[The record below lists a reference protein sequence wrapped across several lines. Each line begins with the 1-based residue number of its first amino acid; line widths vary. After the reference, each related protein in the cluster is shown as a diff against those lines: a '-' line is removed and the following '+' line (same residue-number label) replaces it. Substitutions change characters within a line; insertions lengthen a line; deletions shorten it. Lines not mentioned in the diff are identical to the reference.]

1 MIDKMNLSGLRIKT
15 TFHFSILINS
25 VNFNGNII
33 RMQLITPVEKFYQY
47 EKEKAHQTFLR
58 QAYNSQWFHYSWKRV
73 GNEVRRMTAYI
84 QSLKLPKQSKIA
96 ILSENCAHWIM
107 ADLAIMMSGHVSV
120 PLYPSIS
127 GDLVKYCL
135 EHSESKILFVGKA
148 PKWPE
153 QKSSIPKS
161 VHMIHF
167 PYWKM
172 EGCEDW
178 DDVIRDKN
186 PVTKNYVPK
195 PDDLVTII
203 YTSGTTG
210 LPKGVMHNFRA
221 ISSAPTYL
229 LEEIKRLGLLTE
241 QERFLSF
248 LPLSHIA
255 ERMLVEMGG
264 LYAGAPISI
273 AESIEKMPENLR
285 DTQPTVFLA
294 VPLIW
299 TRMQSKILHR
309 LPQKRLDT
317 LLQIPFLSD
326 LIKNKI
332 KENAGLA
339 SAKFIISGAAPIPVA
354 LINWYERLGIDIY
367 EAYGMSENCAY
378 SHGNRPGVRKVG
390 TVGISMPNSECNISA
405 EGEILVKN
413 DCTMV
418 GYYKEPEKTAE
429 TITPDGF
436 LRTGDM
442 GEIDAEGF
450 LKITGRI
457 KELFKTD
464 KGKYVAPAPIEL
476 ELFKNQHIAQICV
489 VGANLKQP
497 MALIVLEEDIQL
509 SKEEIEQDLL
519 KTLDEVNATLDN
531 HERIAKF
538 VIMKEPW
545 TVENNLITP
554 TMKVKRNELEKKY
567 TAHFLKWQAQKEDK
581 IIWE

>member
-1 MIDKMNLSGLRIKT
+1 
-15 TFHFSILINS
+15 
-25 VNFNGNII
+25 
-33 RMQLITPVEKFYQY
+33 MQLITPLEKFYQF
-47 EKEKAHQTFLR
+47 EIQKSNQTFLR
-58 QAYNSQWFHYSWKRV
+58 QAHQSQWLHYSWKRV
-73 GNEVRRMTAYI
+73 GDEVRKMAAFI

-107 ADLAIMMSGHVSV
+107 ADLAIMMTGHVSV
-120 PLYPSIS
+120 PLYPSIA

-135 EHSESKILFVGKA
+135 EHSESQILFVGKA
-148 PKWPE
+148 PKWND
-153 QKSSIPKS
+153 QKNS
-161 VHMIHF
+161 VPANIKKIHF
-167 PYWKM
+167 PLWQQD
-172 EGCEDW
+172 GCENW
-178 DDVIRDKN
+178 DDIIQTQKPN
-186 PVTKNYVPK
+186 SKNYIPK
-195 PDDLVTII
+195 LEDIVTII

-210 LPKGVMHNFRA
+210 LPKGVVHNFKA
-221 ISSAPTYL
+221 ISAAPTYL
-229 LEEIKRLGLLTE
+229 IEEIKRLGLLTDN
-241 QERFLSF
+241 ERFLSF

-299 TRMQSKILHR
+299 TRMQNKILQR

-326 LIKNKI
+326 LIKKKI

-339 SAKFIISGAAPIPVA
+339 AAKFIISGAAPIPVA
-354 LINWYERLGIDIY
+354 LINWYEKLGIDIY

-378 SHGNRPGVRKVG
+378 SHGNRPGDRKVG
-390 TVGISMPNSECNISA
+390 TVGISMPASFCKISE

-429 TITPDGF
+429 TITKDGF

-442 GEIDAEGF
+442 GEIDDDGY

-476 ELFKNQHIAQICV
+476 ELSKNQHIAQICV

-497 MALIVLEEDIQL
+497 IALTVLEENIDL
-509 SKEEIEQDLL
+509 SKEEIEQDLCN
-519 KTLDEVNATLDN
+519 TLQEVNSNLDN
-531 HERIAKF
+531 HERIAKYI
-538 VIMKEPW
+538 IMQENW

-554 TMKVKRNELEKKY
+554 TMKVKRNILEKKY
-567 TAHFLKWQAQKEDK
+567 ENDFLKWQEKKDVK
-581 IIWE
+581 VIWE

>member
-1 MIDKMNLSGLRIKT
+1 MK
-15 TFHFSILINS
+15 
-25 VNFNGNII
+25 
-33 RMQLITPVEKFYQY
+33 LITPLEKFYQFEE
-47 EKEKAHQTFLR
+47 EKSNQTFLR
-58 QAYNSQWFHYSWKRV
+58 QAHNSQWMHFSWKRV
-73 GNEVRRMTAYI
+73 GNEVRKMSAYI

-148 PKWPE
+148 PKWNE
-153 QKSSIPKS
+153 QKNS
-161 VHMIHF
+161 VPNKIQKISF
-167 PYWKM
+167 PFWQQD
-172 EGCEDW
+172 GCEDW
-178 DDVIRDKN
+178 NDIIKDVQPIS
-186 PVTKNYVPK
+186 KNYIPK
-195 PDDLVTII
+195 LEDTVTII

-210 LPKGVMHNFRA
+210 LPKGVVHNFKA
-221 ISSAPTYL
+221 FAFAATAL
-229 LEEIKRLGLLTE
+229 LNEINNLGLLSDN
-241 QERFLSF
+241 ERFLSF

-299 TRMQSKILHR
+299 TRMQNKILQR

-326 LIKNKI
+326 LIKKKI
-332 KENAGLA
+332 KENAGLSA
-339 SAKFIISGAAPIPVA
+339 AKFIISGAAPIPVA
-354 LINWYERLGIDIY
+354 LINWYEKLGIDIY

-378 SHGNRPGVRKVG
+378 SHGNRPGDRKVG
-390 TVGISMPNSECNISA
+390 TVGITMPGAVCKISD
-405 EGEILVKN
+405 EGEILVKS
-413 DCTMV
+413 DCTMI
-418 GYYKEPEKTAE
+418 GYYKEPEKTKE
-429 TITPDGF
+429 TMTDDGF
-436 LRTGDM
+436 LKTGDM
-442 GEIDAEGF
+442 GEIDDEGY

-476 ELFKNQHIAQICV
+476 ELSKNQHIAQICV

-497 MALIVLEEDIQL
+497 MALVILEENDDFDKIMV
-509 SKEEIEQDLL
+509 EQDLHQ
-519 KTLDEVNATLDN
+519 TLEEVNATLDN

-538 VIMKEPW
+538 VILKDAW

-554 TMKVKRNELEKKY
+554 TMKVKRNILEKKY
-567 TAHFLKWQAQKEDK
+567 EEDFLKWQNKKDMK
-581 IIWE
+581 VIWQ

>member
-1 MIDKMNLSGLRIKT
+1 MRL
-15 TFHFSILINS
+15 
-25 VNFNGNII
+25 V
-33 RMQLITPVEKFYQY
+33 TPLEKFYQFEI
-47 EKEKAHQTFLR
+47 EKSNQTFLR
-58 QAYNSQWFHYSWKRV
+58 QAHQSQWLHYSWKRV
-73 GNEVRRMTAYI
+73 GNEVRRMAAYI

-107 ADLAIMMSGHVSV
+107 ADLAIMMTGHISV
-120 PLYPSIS
+120 PLYPSIA

-148 PKWPE
+148 PKWKE
-153 QKSSIPKS
+153 QKNS
-161 VHMIHF
+161 VPSNIKKIHF
-167 PYWKM
+167 PLWQHDS
-172 EGCEDW
+172 CENW
-178 DDVIRDKN
+178 DDIIQSQQ
-186 PVTKNYVPK
+186 PLEKNYIPK
-195 PDDLVTII
+195 LEDIVTII

-210 LPKGVMHNFRA
+210 LPKGVVHNYKA
-221 ISSAPTYL
+221 VSAAPTYL
-229 LEEIKRLGLLTE
+229 IEEINRLGLLTDN
-241 QERFLSF
+241 ERFLSF

-299 TRMQSKILHR
+299 TRMQNKILQR

-317 LLQIPFLSD
+317 LLQIPFLSN
-326 LIKNKI
+326 LIKKKI
-332 KENAGLA
+332 KENAGLSA
-339 SAKFIISGAAPIPVA
+339 AKFIISGAAPIPVA
-354 LINWYERLGIDIY
+354 LINWYEKLGIDIY

-378 SHGNRPGVRKVG
+378 SHGNRPGDRKVG
-390 TVGISMPNSECNISA
+390 TVGISMPNSICKISE

-429 TITPDGF
+429 TITKDGY

-442 GEIDAEGF
+442 GEIDDDGF

-476 ELFKNQHIAQICV
+476 ELSKNQHIAQICV

-497 MALIVLEEDIQL
+497 IALTVLEENIEL
-509 SKEEIEQDLL
+509 SKEEIEQDLCN
-519 KTLDEVNATLDN
+519 TLQDVNSSLDN
-531 HERIAKF
+531 HERIAKYI
-538 VIMKEPW
+538 IMQESW

-554 TMKVKRNELEKKY
+554 TMKVKRNILEKKFEND
-567 TAHFLKWQAQKEDK
+567 FLKWQDK
-581 IIWE
+581 KDIKVIWQ

>member
-1 MIDKMNLSGLRIKT
+1 
-15 TFHFSILINS
+15 
-25 VNFNGNII
+25 
-33 RMQLITPVEKFYQY
+33 MQLITPLEKFYQF
-47 EKEKAHQTFLR
+47 EEQKSNQTFLR
-58 QAYNSQWFHYSWKRV
+58 QAHNSQWLHYSWKRV
-73 GNEVRRMTAYI
+73 GNEVRRMASYI

-107 ADLAIMMSGHVSV
+107 ADLAIMMTGHISV

-148 PKWPE
+148 PKWNE
-153 QKSSIPKS
+153 QKNS
-161 VHMIHF
+161 VPSDIKKISF
-167 PYWKM
+167 PLWQQD
-172 EGCEDW
+172 GCENW
-178 DDVIRDKN
+178 DDIIKDEKPFSN
-186 PVTKNYVPK
+186 NYIPTLE
-195 PDDLVTII
+195 DIVTII

-210 LPKGVMHNFRA
+210 LPKGVVHNYKA

-229 LEEIKRLGLLTE
+229 LEEIKRLGLLTDH
-241 QERFLSF
+241 ERFLSF

-299 TRMQSKILHR
+299 TRMQNKILQR

-317 LLQIPFLSD
+317 LLQIPFLSA
-326 LIKNKI
+326 LIKKKI
-332 KENAGLA
+332 KENAGLSA
-339 SAKFIISGAAPIPVA
+339 AKFIISGAAPIPVA
-354 LINWYERLGIDIY
+354 LINWYEKLGIDIY

-378 SHGNRPGVRKVG
+378 SHGNRPGDRKVG
-390 TVGISMPNSECNISA
+390 TVGISMPTSICKISD

-418 GYYKEPEKTAE
+418 GYYKEEEKTKEA
-429 TITPDGF
+429 ITEDGF

-442 GEIDAEGF
+442 GEIDDEGY

-464 KGKYVAPAPIEL
+464 KGKYIAPAPIEL
-476 ELFKNQHIAQICV
+476 ELSKNQHIAQICV

-497 MALIVLEEDIQL
+497 IALTVLEENIDL
-509 SKEEIEQDLL
+509 SKEEIEADLC
-519 KTLDEVNATLDN
+519 KTLEDVNNTLDN
-531 HERIAKF
+531 HERIAKYI
-538 VIMKEPW
+538 IMQENW

-554 TMKVKRNELEKKY
+554 TMKVKRNVLEKKY
-567 TAHFLKWQAQKEDK
+567 ENDFLQWQSKKDIK
-581 IIWE
+581 VIWE

>member
-1 MIDKMNLSGLRIKT
+1 
-15 TFHFSILINS
+15 
-25 VNFNGNII
+25 
-33 RMQLITPVEKFYQY
+33 MQLITPLEKFYQF
-47 EKEKAHQTFLR
+47 EIQKSNQTFLR
-58 QAYNSQWFHYSWKRV
+58 QAHQSQWLHYSWKRV
-73 GNEVRRMTAYI
+73 GDEVRKMAAFI

-107 ADLAIMMSGHVSV
+107 ADLAIMMTGHVSV
-120 PLYPSIS
+120 PLYPSIA

-135 EHSESKILFVGKA
+135 EHSESQILFVGKA
-148 PKWPE
+148 PKWND
-153 QKSSIPKS
+153 QKDS
-161 VHMIHF
+161 VPANIKKIHF
-167 PYWKM
+167 PLWQQD
-172 EGCEDW
+172 GCENW
-178 DDVIRDKN
+178 DDIIQTQKPN
-186 PVTKNYVPK
+186 SKNYIPK
-195 PDDLVTII
+195 LEDIVTII

-210 LPKGVMHNFRA
+210 LPKGVVHNFKA
-221 ISSAPTYL
+221 ISAAPTYL
-229 LEEIKRLGLLTE
+229 IEEIKRLGLLTDN
-241 QERFLSF
+241 ERFLSF

-299 TRMQSKILHR
+299 TRMQNKILQR

-326 LIKNKI
+326 LIKKKI

-339 SAKFIISGAAPIPVA
+339 AAKFIISGAAPIPVA
-354 LINWYERLGIDIY
+354 LINWYEKLGIDIY

-378 SHGNRPGVRKVG
+378 SHGNRPGDRKVG
-390 TVGISMPNSECNISA
+390 TVGISMPASFCKISE

-429 TITPDGF
+429 TITKDGF

-442 GEIDAEGF
+442 GEIDDDGY

-476 ELFKNQHIAQICV
+476 ELSKNQHIAQICV

-497 MALIVLEEDIQL
+497 IALTVLEENIDL
-509 SKEEIEQDLL
+509 SKEEIEQDLCN
-519 KTLDEVNATLDN
+519 TLQEVNSNLDN
-531 HERIAKF
+531 HERIAKYI
-538 VIMKEPW
+538 IMQENW

-554 TMKVKRNELEKKY
+554 TMKVKRNILEKKY
-567 TAHFLKWQAQKEDK
+567 ENDFLKWQEKKDVK
-581 IIWE
+581 VIWE